1 MDIRSRII
9 LPIAALRHR
18 DFRLFYLA
26 LVVAGLGSQVQN
38 TANIWLIYQLTGS
51 AFYLG
56 LTGLVRA
63 LPILALSLMGGVIAD
78 RVDRRKFIM
87 VTQGLSGCFS
97 LVLAWQ
103 TFTGDIQV
111 WHIYAVTFLN
121 SSLIALNAPARSAII
136 PNVVPKENLLNAF
149 ALNSTVWQISNI
161 LGPAIGGVCIGLFG
175 LPTTY
180 LVNGLAHL
188 VTLAALM
195 AMHLSRV
202 TTPSRKSTLKALAE
216 GMSFLRKQSII
227 PILLSMDS
235 AAMFFGAYRVL
246 MPIFAVKLGAGA
258 EGLGLLLSIS
268 GVGAILGAGMIM
280 SLGDVRYKGRF
291 VLIGI
296 LAYCGGLVGLAVTP
310 WFALALV
317 MSAALGFADS
327 VQAIPRNTVIQA
339 ITPDEI
345 RGRVSSFQSMLTNG
359 VPSLGQM
366 QVGAVASFIGAP
378 LTLIVGAVLCAAT
391 VISVVFARSDVM
403 SRDLGDATEEPST
416 TTMAPP
422 APVP

>member
-9 LPIAALRHR
+9 LPIASLRHR
-18 DFRLFYLA
+18 DFRLFYTA
-26 LVVAGLGSQVQN
+26 LVVAGLGSQVQS
-38 TANIWLIYQLTGS
+38 TANIWQIYQLTGS

-63 LPILALSLMGGVIAD
+63 VPILALSLIGGVIAD
-78 RVDRRKFIM
+78 RVDRRRFII
-87 VTQGLSGCFS
+87 VTQTFAGCFS
-97 LVLAWQ
+97 LVLAWL
-103 TFTGDIQV
+103 TFTGDIQL
-111 WHIYAVTFLN
+111 WHIYSVTFLN
-121 SSLIALNAPARSAII
+121 SSLTALNAPARSAII
-136 PNVVPKENLLNAF
+136 PNIVPKQNLLNAF

-175 LPTTY
+175 LATTY
-180 LVNGLAHL
+180 LVNGMAHL

-202 TTPSRKSTLKALAE
+202 TAPSRKSTLTALAE

-227 PILLSMDS
+227 PILLGMDS
-235 AAMFFGAYRVL
+235 AAMFFGSYRVL
-246 MPIFAVKLGAGA
+246 MPIFADKLGAGA
-258 EGLGLLLSIS
+258 EGLGLLLSMS
-268 GVGAILGAGMIM
+268 GVGAITGAGIIM

-291 VLIGI
+291 VLAGI
-296 LAYCGGLVGLAVTP
+296 LSYCCCLVGLAVAP
-310 WFALALV
+310 WFTLALLV
-317 MSAALGFADS
+317 SAALGFSDS

-366 QVGAVASFIGAP
+366 QVGTVASLIGAP
-378 LTLIVGAVLCAAT
+378 ITLIVGAVLCATT
-391 VISVVFARSDVM
+391 VISVVFARPDVL
-403 SRDLGDATEEPST
+403 SRDLGDTEEQPT
-416 TTMAPP
+416 TTAVQPVP
-422 APVP
+422 AP

>member
-18 DFRLFYLA
+18 DFRLFYIA

-63 LPILALSLMGGVIAD
+63 VPILALSLMGGVIAD

-97 LVLAWQ
+97 LVLAWL

-121 SSLIALNAPARSAII
+121 SSLMALNAPARSAII

-175 LPTTY
+175 LSVTY
-180 LVNGLAHL
+180 LVNGMAHL

-195 AMHLSRV
+195 AMRLSRV
-202 TTPSRKSTLKALAE
+202 TAPSRKSTLKALAE
-216 GMSFLRKQSII
+216 GMTFLRKQSII

-246 MPIFAVKLGAGA
+246 MPIFAVQLGAGA

-296 LAYCGGLVGLAVTP
+296 LAYCVGLVGLAVTP

-366 QVGAVASFIGAP
+366 QVGTVASLIGAP

-403 SRDLGDATEEPST
+403 SRDLGDTTEEPST
-416 TTMAPP
+416 TAVRTAPTP
-422 APVP
+422 

>member
-9 LPIAALRHR
+9 LPIASLRHR
-18 DFRLFYLA
+18 DFRLFYTA
-26 LVVAGLGSQVQN
+26 LVVAGLGSQVQS
-38 TANIWLIYQLTGS
+38 TANIWQIYQLTGS

-63 LPILALSLMGGVIAD
+63 VPILALSLIGGVIAD
-78 RVDRRKFIM
+78 RVDRRRFII
-87 VTQGLSGCFS
+87 VTQTFAGCFS
-97 LVLAWQ
+97 LVLAWL
-103 TFTGDIQV
+103 TFTGDIQL
-111 WHIYAVTFLN
+111 WHIYSVTFLN
-121 SSLIALNAPARSAII
+121 SSLTALNAPARSAII
-136 PNVVPKENLLNAF
+136 PNIVPKQNLLNAF

-175 LPTTY
+175 LATTY
-180 LVNGLAHL
+180 LVNGMAHL

-202 TTPSRKSTLKALAE
+202 TAPSRKSTLTALAE

-227 PILLSMDS
+227 PILLGMDS
-235 AAMFFGAYRVL
+235 AAMFFGSYRVL
-246 MPIFAVKLGAGA
+246 MPIFADKLGAGA
-258 EGLGLLLSIS
+258 EGLGLLLSMS
-268 GVGAILGAGMIM
+268 GVGAITGAGIIM

-291 VLIGI
+291 VLAGI
-296 LAYCGGLVGLAVTP
+296 LSYCCCLVGLAVAP
-310 WFALALV
+310 WFALALLV
-317 MSAALGFADS
+317 SASLGFSDS

-366 QVGAVASFIGAP
+366 QVGTVASLIGAP
-378 LTLIVGAVLCAAT
+378 ITLIVGAVLCATT
-391 VISVVFARSDVM
+391 VISVVFARPDVL
-403 SRDLGDATEEPST
+403 SRDLGDTEEQPT
-416 TTMAPP
+416 TTAVQPVP
-422 APVP
+422 AP

>member
-18 DFRLFYLA
+18 DFRLFYIA
-26 LVVAGLGSQVQN
+26 LVVAGLGSQGQN
-38 TANIWLIYQLTGS
+38 TANIWQIYQLTGS

-97 LVLAWQ
+97 LVLAWL

-111 WHIYAVTFLN
+111 WHIYSVTFLN
-121 SSLIALNAPARSAII
+121 SSLTALNAPARSAII

-175 LPTTY
+175 LSVTY
-180 LVNGLAHL
+180 LVNGMANL
-188 VTLAALM
+188 VTLGALM

-202 TTPSRKSTLKALAE
+202 IAPSRKSTLKALAE
-216 GMSFLRKQSII
+216 GMTFLRKQSII

-246 MPIFAVKLGAGA
+246 MPIFADELGAGA

-280 SLGDVRYKGRF
+280 YLGDVRYKGRF

-296 LAYCGGLVGLAVTP
+296 LGYCFGLVGLAVTP
-310 WFALALV
+310 WFALALL
-317 MSAALGFADS
+317 MSASLGFSDS

-366 QVGAVASFIGAP
+366 QVGAVASLIGAP
-378 LTLIVGAVLCAAT
+378 LTLIVGAVLCATT

-403 SRDLGDATEEPST
+403 SRDLGDATEASST
-416 TTMAPP
+416 IAVHQ